1 MGSCQK
7 NVVPDAWST
16 APHPQLPFCI
26 FMKIWYDISPLEQCS
41 DSGSWVHECIWTHAK
56 TYHTQTIPN
65 QAFLGQILHWRA
77 TLVMYSTS
85 STSPRWSMGCWTK
98 TNQMF
103 KESKDMSHG
112 HGQKSKVISRL
123 QWLRNPKS
131 ETKDNVHYTCYNY
144 GDPLITPYTTTKVSS
159 GCPWFHVV

>member
-41 DSGSWVHECIWTHAK
+41 DSGSWVHGIWTHAK

-123 QWLRNPKS
+123 QWLRNPKQK
-131 ETKDNVHYTCYNY
+131 TIIHV
-144 GDPLITPYTTTKVSS
+144 ITTVIHWEHRTPRLKYHQAARESMLSKN
-159 GCPWFHVV
+159 P